1 MMFGMFTV
9 YLATGGVLTAKTVFT
24 VLSLL
29 LLVQNTIVRYFIRAV
44 FIAVEVIITVSRIKV
59 FTI

>member
-29 LLVQNTIVRYFIRAV
+29 FLIQNTIVRYFVRAV
-44 FIAVEVIITVSRIKV
+44 FIAVEVNVTVARIKV
-59 FTI
+59 